1 MSELTLYGFGPGYGL
16 QDISPFV
23 VKTMTL
29 LTMAQLP
36 FTVNRRGYGK
46 APKGK
51 LPYLQ
56 DGEQIIAD
64 SSFIYWHLEQKY
76 GLTLNAHL
84 SAAQL
89 ASAWAFEKML
99 EDHLYWAM
107 LYERWIN
114 EANFQRGP
122 KTYFRFLPW
131 PLRELIP
138 ALVRRKIRRSLQAQ
152 GMGRHHAAERLR
164 LAQQDLDA
172 LSDFLADKSFLLGEQ
187 VCAADA
193 TVFAFCQ
200 SAICS
205 HFSGELQAY
214 AASKANIVAYV
225 ARMKEKYAL

>member
-1 MSELTLYGFGPGYGL
+1 MSEITLYGFGPAYGL
-16 QDISPFV
+16 PDISPFV
-23 VKTMTL
+23 VKTMTV
-29 LTMAQLP
+29 LTMAGLP
-36 FTVNRRGYGK
+36 FTINRRGYGN

-76 GLTLNAHL
+76 ALTLNAHL

-89 ASAWAFEKML
+89 AIAWAFEKMM

-138 ALVRRKIRRSLQAQ
+138 TLVRRKIGRSLQAQ
-152 GMGRHHAAERLR
+152 GMGRHQSAERIR

-172 LSDFLADKSFLLGEQ
+172 LADFLADKPFLLGEQ
-187 VCAADA
+187 VCSADA

-200 SAICS
+200 SAICP

-214 AASKANIVAYV
+214 AASKGNIVAYV
-225 ARMKEKYAL
+225 ARMKEKYGL